1 MKDNFEINKFRKSF
15 NENKHKNSEIILKYL
30 KDNKIDLDFKTS
42 ELTKHKLIFLN
53 KFESFLKI
61 SELKRE
67 MLMWRSF
74 FIPNSTYGH
83 ILGKSHDAIL
93 NLRENQPDL
102 FCTDEY
108 GILKNS
114 IIYSDHKKRILDA
127 KRNNIPVIF
136 IFGGSTIMGQG
147 AILPEFTI
155 PSLIEKI
162 YRKKF
167 NQSNVCCINFGVGA
181 WSSQESSKL
190 FFNYAKNFNPEL
202 VIFYDGWNC
211 ANYFDYTFRL
221 KDGENNF
228 DGDGY
233 RNSQHNYNLLREM
246 NISYHL
252 SKALKLIIFNLI
264 SFIHKY
270 FKTNSFL
277 DLKAR
282 SIVSKYIALQS
293 ANDVQDVLSK
303 KKSNDSS
310 VKFSS
315 EKYLEIHSSIEK
327 YLEINGSSMMTFLQP
342 LIINSKK
349 KLTKEEVEIKDNQDR
364 DNEILIK
371 NFYEQVSNNE
381 LKNFYNLKNVLNNT
395 IDQTFLDLGHLNK
408 DGNFIIAEYMADQIY
423 EKIYNITN
431 K

>member
-1 MKDNFEINKFRKSF
+1 M
-15 NENKHKNSEIILKYL
+15 
-30 KDNKIDLDFKTS
+30 
-42 ELTKHKLIFLN
+42 
-53 KFESFLKI
+53 
-61 SELKRE
+61 
-67 MLMWRSF
+67 
-74 FIPNSTYGH
+74 
-83 ILGKSHDAIL
+83 
-93 NLRENQPDL
+93 

-127 KRNNIPVIF
+127 KKNNIPVIF
-136 IFGGSTIMGQG
+136 VFGGSTVMGQG

-167 NQSNVCCINFGVGA
+167 NQNNICCINFGVGA

-349 KLTKEEVEIKDNQDR
+349 KLTKEEVGIKDNQDR

-381 LKNFYNLKNVLNNT
+381 LKNFYNLKNVLNHT

>member
-1 MKDNFEINKFRKSF
+1 M
-15 NENKHKNSEIILKYL
+15 
-30 KDNKIDLDFKTS
+30 
-42 ELTKHKLIFLN
+42 
-53 KFESFLKI
+53 
-61 SELKRE
+61 
-67 MLMWRSF
+67 
-74 FIPNSTYGH
+74 
-83 ILGKSHDAIL
+83 
-93 NLRENQPDL
+93 
-102 FCTDEY
+102 
-108 GILKNS
+108 
-114 IIYSDHKKRILDA
+114 
-127 KRNNIPVIF
+127 
-136 IFGGSTIMGQG
+136 
-147 AILPEFTI
+147 
-155 PSLIEKI
+155 
-162 YRKKF
+162 
-167 NQSNVCCINFGVGA
+167 
-181 WSSQESSKL
+181 
-190 FFNYAKNFNPEL
+190 

-293 ANDVQDVLSK
+293 ANDVHDVLSK

-349 KLTKEEVEIKDNQDR
+349 KLTKEEVRIKDNQDR
-364 DNEILIK
+364 DNEILIN
-371 NFYEQVSNNE
+371 NFYDQVSNNE

-408 DGNFIIAEYMADQIY
+408 DGNFIVAEYIADQIY